1 MKKKKKQRSG
11 KGPRGELTDAA
22 YLKRL
27 MHLQRELHALQDY
40 QAIALCG
47 NDLSVHVF
55 RGIEQLA
62 AAAGAPVTAMP
73 RDCCD
78 YPLELSF
85 FHEGV
90 TFYQLKSAAS
100 LREQSRLAPADGKSP
115 RRVSA
120 SFLVRE

>member
-1 MKKKKKQRSG
+1 MKKKKKQRSAE
-11 KGPRGELTDAA
+11 GPHRELTAA
-22 YLKRL
+22 TY
-27 MHLQRELHALQDY
+27 LQRLVQLQRSRHELANY
-40 QAIALCG
+40 QPVALCG
-47 NDLSVHVF
+47 DDLSVHVF
-55 RGIEQLA
+55 RGIERLA
-62 AAAGAPVTAMP
+62 AAAGAPVTAVP

-85 FHEGV
+85 VHEGV